1 MYIFVRF
8 AAVVTI
14 ILGVLLMLVSLVG
27 AAYGFFQNDAVTL
40 AINNALE
47 AANDMRRV
55 INAGYAGLILGAIVF
70 VMGMFTAA
78 FGQLLLVFVD
88 LAAHTRETNVI
99 LRSFRARGGEKPSS
113 TQDYQTRSY
122 VEEEEPVRIEQST
135 SNL

>member
-8 AAVVTI
+8 SAVVTI

-55 INAGYAGLILGAIVF
+55 VNAGYAGLILGAIVF
-70 VMGMFTAA
+70 VIGMFTAA

-88 LAAHTRETNVI
+88 MATNTRETNLI
-99 LRSFRARGGEKPSS
+99 LLRSLRARSSEKQAV
-113 TQDYQTRSY
+113 TQEYQFRPY
-122 VEEEEPVRIEQST
+122 AEEEPAGIEKNA
-135 SNL
+135 SNV